1 MKLMLEEVGKKIQIP
16 LSDNFKQGN
25 TIFELA
31 ILIRSLA
38 HKSRNNWIFQYR
50 FETDN
55 VKLFLVL
62 IL

>member
-31 ILIRSLA
+31 ILICSLA
-38 HKSRNNWIFQYR
+38 HKS
-50 FETDN
+50 
-55 VKLFLVL
+55 VKK
-62 IL
+62 